1 MGEKAIEENRSIDLF
16 SIVLI
21 FATWVLLVSLFAW
34 TSYWFSGELGKSP
47 EQLGQ
52 FGDFFG
58 GIINPLFSLASFV
71 LLIRTLT
78 YTRGAF
84 KVSLE
89 SINVTRQQVV
99 VAMDQ
104 LKFEYEK
111 HRNELTEDEKRSR
124 RELTITWH
132 QNWMSPEMATLKL
145 SVYGEIETRIRNRKT
160 GQQPA
165 FIGGLRISIAAQTR
179 EIYHGIKYLMLHIHQ
194 AITFFDDGLLDKDLF
209 LKLFAAD
216 FRQWH
221 SVLSTLDMR
230 SDTSDGSKYSE
241 AQDAERKDLVERLA
255 RVIGLQETSVA
266 S

>member
-21 FATWVLLVSLFAW
+21 FATWVLLVSLFVW
-34 TSYWFSGELGKSP
+34 TSNWFSGELGKSP

-132 QNWMSPEMATLKL
+132 QNWMSPEMTRLKL
-145 SVYGEIETRIRNRKT
+145 SVYGEIETCISSIES
-160 GQQPA
+160 GQHAA
-165 FIGGLRISIAAQTR
+165 FMGGRRTSGNVQFR
-179 EIYHGIKYLMLHIHQ
+179 EKYHGIKYVMLHIHQ
-194 AITFFDDGLLDKDLF
+194 AITYFDDGLLDKDLF

-221 SVLSTLDMR
+221 SVLSRLDMKI
-230 SDTSDGSKYSE
+230 DTRDVSQDSLSE
-241 AQDAERKDLVERLA
+241 ETERRDLVERLA
-255 RVIGLQETSVA
+255 RVIGL
-266 S
+266 